1 MITVE
6 PRRGHR
12 VGVGDLSPLFHIRA
26 QLRAGRHWSRR
37 ATRATTSHWS
47 VTTPSLRRS
56 WPWLSVSRLRR
67 KSIARVVMMKC
78 KPLLCTASVSE
89 NLSTQHLKR
98 NMPAMAANC
107 AVALH
112 CGVTGVWTLGNKDCE
127 NVEAAQPRGGTEAGG
142 ACVHQK
148 PSDRK
153 AGKLE
158 SCSPWN
164 GVRGCIISII
174 SIIIV

>member
-1 MITVE
+1 
-6 PRRGHR
+6 
-12 VGVGDLSPLFHIRA
+12 
-26 QLRAGRHWSRR
+26 
-37 ATRATTSHWS
+37 
-47 VTTPSLRRS
+47 
-56 WPWLSVSRLRR
+56 
-67 KSIARVVMMKC
+67 MMKC

-89 NLSTQHLKR
+89 DQSTQRWKKKV
-98 NMPAMAANC
+98 ATMAANC

-112 CGVTGVWTLGNKDCE
+112 CGVTGVWTLGNEVCE

-153 AGKLE
+153 AGKLK

-164 GVRGCIISII
+164 GVRGCIIII
-174 SIIIV
+174 IFIIIV